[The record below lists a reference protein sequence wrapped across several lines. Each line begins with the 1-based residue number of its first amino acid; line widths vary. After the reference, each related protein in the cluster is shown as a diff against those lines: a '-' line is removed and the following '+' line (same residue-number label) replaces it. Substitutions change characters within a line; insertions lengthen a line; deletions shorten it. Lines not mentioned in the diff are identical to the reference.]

1 MKELHFKRTAHPP
14 FSHDIAPSDFF
25 LFGWLKG
32 ELAPRSIGEISEL
45 LETVEETLDTFPTET
60 AAKVFRTGSKD

>member
-1 MKELHFKRTAHPP
+1 MEELHFKRTAHPH

-32 ELAPRSIGEISEL
+32 ELSSRWVGDISEFFEL
-45 LETVEETLDTFPTET
+45 VDEILSTVTTDTI
-60 AAKVFRTGSKD
+60 ARVFAN